1 VFATS
6 DPLDGVL
13 APGEAGVGFTWTFAP
28 TSPYSGYDRDSDL
41 LPQFR
46 YDSRYFYLQS
56 DRIGLKLDTE
66 AVRYE
71 LFLRRR
77 LEGFATDRTPESMVG
92 MEKRSLGSDLGVGMR
107 LRLGAGFLYG
117 EAMRNVSDE
126 SEGTELRLGYRYERW
141 WSGRLRWRPYVT
153 LSWRDA
159 DLNNYYYGVRPSEA
173 TAERPAYEPGSGVN
187 VELGVLAAY
196 RLAERWQVL
205 AGAGLTRWS
214 SGVADS
220 PVVDEGT
227 QPQLMLGLIYGF
239 KPDKASELDR
249 RPLVVRLGY
258 GESSDCDLLE
268 IISLQCTTTHTQD
281 PTSIVVLDFGQV
293 LVRGLNGWP
302 LDIAGFIGF
311 VHHLERGLQPDF
323 WQVNGY
329 FKPYYNFGP
338 WLDNRLRPRLGFGAG
353 ISYASRIPFTE
364 QRDQAV
370 RGRDTSKL
378 LLYLDPTIDLSVGNL
393 FGVRELRETFVGLGV
408 SHRSGIFGASRLF
421 NSVNGG
427 SNYIYTFIETSF

>member
-1 VFATS
+1 
-6 DPLDGVL
+6 
-13 APGEAGVGFTWTFAP
+13 VGFTWTSAP
-28 TSPYSGYDRDSDL
+28 TSPYLGYDRDFDL
-41 LPQFR
+41 MPQFR

-66 AVRYE
+66 RVRYE
-71 LFLRRR
+71 VFLRER
-77 LEGFATDRTPESMVG
+77 LEGFATDRVPESMVG
-92 MEKRSLGSDLGVGMR
+92 MDKRSLGSDLGVGLR

-117 EAMRNVSDE
+117 EAMHNFGEE
-126 SEGTELRLGYRYERW
+126 SEGTEVRVGYRYERW
-141 WSGRLRWRPYVT
+141 WTGRLRWRPYVT
-153 LSWRDA
+153 LAWRDA
-159 DLNNYYYGVRPSEA
+159 DLNNYYYGVRPQEA
-173 TAERPAYEPGSGVN
+173 TPERPAYEPGSGVN

-205 AGAGLTRWS
+205 AGAGVKRWS
-214 SGVADS
+214 SGVAGS
-220 PVVDEGT
+220 PVVEDGT
-227 QPQLMLGLIYGF
+227 QPHLMLGLMYGF
-239 KPDKASELDR
+239 TPDQASELDR
-249 RPLVVRLGY
+249 RPLIVRLGY
-258 GESSDCDLLE
+258 GQSSDCDLIE
-268 IISLQCTTTHTQD
+268 IVSLQCTTVNTQD
-281 PTSIVVLDFGQV
+281 DTSVVVLDFGQV
-293 LVRGLNGWP
+293 LVRRLNGWP

-311 VHHLERGLQPDF
+311 VKHLERGLQEDF

-329 FKPYYNFGP
+329 FKPIYSFGP
-338 WLDNRLRPRLGFGAG
+338 WFGDRLRPRIGLGAG

-370 RGRDTSKL
+370 RERDTSKL

-427 SNYIYTFIETSF
+427 SNYIYTFVESSF

>member
-1 VFATS
+1 M
-6 DPLDGVL
+6 DGVL

-28 TSPYSGYDRDSDL
+28 TSPYRGYDRDSDL
-41 LPQFR
+41 MPQFR

-56 DRIGLKLDTE
+56 DRIGLKLETE
-66 AVRYE
+66 RTRYE

-77 LEGFATDRTPESMVG
+77 LEGFATDRVPESMVG
-92 MEKRSLGSDLGVGMR
+92 MEKRSSGSDLGVALR
-107 LRLGAGFLYG
+107 QRLGAGFLYG
-117 EAMRNVSDE
+117 EAMHNVSEE

-141 WSGRLRWRPYVT
+141 WTGRLRWRPYVT
-153 LSWRDA
+153 LAWRDA
-159 DLNNYYYGVRPSEA
+159 DLNNYYYGVPD
-173 TAERPAYEPGSGVN
+173 YQPGSGLN
-187 VELGVLAAY
+187 LEIGALASY

-205 AGAGLTRWS
+205 AGVGVTRWS
-214 SGVADS
+214 SGVAGS
-220 PVVDEGT
+220 PVVEDGT
-227 QPQLMLGLIYGF
+227 QPHFMLGLMYGF
-239 KPDKASELDR
+239 TPDRARELDR
-249 RPLVVRLGY
+249 RPLIVRLGY
-258 GESSDCDLLE
+258 GQSSDCDLLE
-268 IISLQCTTTHTQD
+268 IVSLQCTTVNTQD
-281 PTSIVVLDFGQV
+281 DTSVVLLDFGQV
-293 LVRGLNGWP
+293 LVHRLNGWP

-311 VHHLERGLQPDF
+311 VRHLERGLQSDF

-338 WLDNRLRPRLGFGAG
+338 WFDNRLRPRIGFGAG

-421 NSVNGG
+421 NSVDGG
-427 SNYIYTFIETSF
+427 SNYIYTFVETSF